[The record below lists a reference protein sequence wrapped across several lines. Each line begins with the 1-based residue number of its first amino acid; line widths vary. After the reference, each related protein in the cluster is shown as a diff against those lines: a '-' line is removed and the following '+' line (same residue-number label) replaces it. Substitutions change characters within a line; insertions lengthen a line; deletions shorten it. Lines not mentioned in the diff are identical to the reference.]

1 MEAVELRQLSV
12 EELKGRVKQ
21 FKEDLV
27 RARFKVQSAEERD
40 TSVFKK
46 IRRDV
51 AKAQTVLSE
60 KLRGV
65 EVVSKK
71 ALPADKPVKKARAT
85 KASKGNKEV

>member
-1 MEAVELRQLSV
+1 MEAQELRQLSV
-12 EELKGRVKQ
+12 EELKGRVNQ

-40 TSVFKK
+40 TSLFKK
-46 IRRDV
+46 IRRD
-51 AKAQTVLSE
+51 AARAQTVLSE

-71 ALPADKPVKKARAT
+71 PVEDKPVKKAKT
-85 KASKGNKEV
+85 KKASKGSEAV